1 MTLHR
6 YPQPQ
11 SLDLTNL
18 VEFPVKLRP
27 VPVKPYFFDIAYNYF
42 GLEDAVEEKKNQVV
56 PTGKEEKK
64 QPEQPAKKGWFWR

>member
-1 MTLHR
+1 MSLHR
-6 YPQPQ
+6 YPQPK

-42 GLEDAVEEKKNQVV
+42 GLEDAVEKKNQVV
-56 PTGKEEKK
+56 PPGKEEKK

>member
-6 YPQPQ
+6 YPQPK
-11 SLDLTNL
+11 SFDLTNL

-42 GLEDAVEEKKNQVV
+42 GLEDAVEETKKEVLTPV
-56 PTGKEEKK
+56 KEKE
-64 QPEQPAKKGWFWR
+64 PEQPAKKGWFWR